1 MSQINTTS
9 STIYAGLDVA
19 KDSLALFYQGRSYDL
34 PNDPKGLARL
44 LRILGH
50 SNIHPL
56 QVIMEATGG
65 YEQPAARCLHAAGIA
80 LSIVEPSRVRAFA
93 HAKGRR
99 AKTDPIDA
107 AVLHDFGAAVSPPPA
122 KPLSQGLLT
131 LGELVTRRRQL
142 TLATTCESNRSAH
155 YEGAVARKQ
164 AAALLR
170 LLREQIKTCE
180 REIAKSIAQDADLAA
195 RAARLREV
203 AGVGSVTV
211 ATLLADMPE
220 LGTLSDER
228 AAALAGVAPYNRD
241 SGPLLWPSPSLKV
254 TGVAPYNRDS
264 GPLAGTR
271 SIAGGRRPV
280 RCALYMAALTA
291 RRCDPIF
298 KHFYERLLARGK
310 KPKVIMTAL
319 MRKLIL
325 LLNRLLKNPNFKLLH
340 IKPSL
345 A

>member
-19 KDSLALFYQGRSYDL
+19 KDSLALFYQGRCYNL
-34 PNDPKGLARL
+34 PNDPKGLTRL
-44 LRILGH
+44 LRILGN
-50 SNIHPL
+50 SITHPPH
-56 QVIMEATGG
+56 VVMEATGG

-93 HAKGRR
+93 RAKGRR

-107 AVLHDFGAAVSPPPA
+107 AVLHDFGVAVSPSPA

-142 TLATTCESNRSAH
+142 THDTTCESNRSAH
-155 YEGAVARKQ
+155 YEGAVLRKQ
-164 AAALLR
+164 AATLLR
-170 LLREQIKTCE
+170 LLRVQIKDCE
-180 REIAKSIAQDADLAA
+180 REIAKIIAQDADLAA

-203 AGVGSVTV
+203 AGVGPVTV
-211 ATLLADMPE
+211 STLLAEMPE

-241 SGPLLWPSPSLKV
+241 SGPL
-254 TGVAPYNRDS
+254 
-264 GPLAGTR
+264 AGTR
-271 SIAGGRRPV
+271 SISGGRRPV
-280 RCALYMAALTA
+280 RCALYMAALAA
-291 RRCDPIF
+291 RRCDPIS
-298 KHFYERLLARGK
+298 KSFYERLVARGK
-310 KPKVIMTAL
+310 KPKVAITAL